1 MNFKELYAE
10 QKNVIWTVL
19 ILAVLVVGFLT
30 IAPQVFHASS
40 SVNGRNL
47 PIYCVETDEKKVALS
62 FDAACAS
69 CCLRKYGMYSPVYMG
84 SRNVLRLD
92 SLFLQVLTVNA

>member
-1 MNFKELYAE
+1 MSKRFFHTLVTLAFAGLLFLCAAAYLPD
-10 QKNVIWTVL
+10 IITV
-19 ILAVLVVGFLT
+19 
-30 IAPQVFHASS
+30 SS
-40 SVNGRNL
+40 TPGGREL
-47 PIYCVETDEKKVALS
+47 PIYCVETEKPQISIS

-69 CCLRKYGMYSPVYMG
+69 CCLRKYGMYSPIYMG

>member
-1 MNFKELYAE
+1 MSKKLLNTA
-10 QKNVIWTVL
+10 VILSFAGLLFLCASALLPDIVSVSSTV
-19 ILAVLVVGFLT
+19 G
-30 IAPQVFHASS
+30 
-40 SVNGRNL
+40 GREL
-47 PIYCVETDEKKVALS
+47 PIYCVETEKPQISIS

-69 CCLRKYGMYSPVYMG
+69 CCLRKYGMYSPIYMG